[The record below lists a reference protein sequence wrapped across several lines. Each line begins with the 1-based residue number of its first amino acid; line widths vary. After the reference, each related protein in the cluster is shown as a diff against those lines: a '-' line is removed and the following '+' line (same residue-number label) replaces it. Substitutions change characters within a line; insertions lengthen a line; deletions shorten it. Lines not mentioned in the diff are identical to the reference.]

1 MNQKSYRIKNLIAH
15 IIAQIVVYDYPNW
28 WDGFLEK
35 VCDGLADDDIS
46 QIDCSLRILLR
57 SIKSDEKYSAI
68 INKVLENLFS
78 AFTNS
83 DADGKIR
90 EKWLQLYYQWL
101 RWVSWADGI
110 DDKIIANALDDS
122 FNQWMSLMIQLIQSN
137 PKVHFD
143 IKKNALKCL
152 TVIFRDMVNYSLEWI
167 NLVLQPAWKLLNVNL
182 SVYTETIGYGR
193 SIEFNET
200 EMETFTT
207 EELNITM
214 DHGIESE
221 AENEETGIIGMTM
234 QLIELL
240 TSLANKGS
248 IRSLIQVGIVPLITS
263 VASYM
268 ILSQEQENEQ
278 ITDQSQ
284 FININNDTVYEHSV
298 RNYWLNFL
306 SQVIENFDDDAV
318 EAILCVTENFLLS
331 MEQDKEPSVETNFD
345 EIDVLKYTYNSNDK
359 NHGWKKREVALYL
372 LGSLSDDIIKYR
384 DTRGATNFSLIKI
397 FGSIALPDLKSVE
410 TPTILKGRAM
420 WCATQLSGLMTD
432 KDPHCVDIVNT
443 SVSMMS
449 KDNEL
454 SLRIWAWR
462 SLVHFINKVDV
473 EAIENLSE
481 YISSVLENV
490 DDLLVKWNDETVHI
504 PVAAIK
510 QLSKVDEEAVANIAH
525 ESAPH
530 LLKLFEYYHDQ
541 SSVGADLLDIFKMWT
556 NYEKCKTIFCNNY
569 TPFALKIVKNYFHMT
584 NTKRNTDVSSN
595 DHAKKQKDA
604 FRALENADTILDSS
618 ILQHSLDILSRLL
631 KKTDPESDEHSAVI
645 DIFPILLQ
653 IALESE
659 DLYLLMH
666 TTSTLRTFIAIS
678 HEKIKDRKVTKKILE
693 VAKKMLLP
701 ETNEATAVFLGNF
714 IIQIFSKI
722 SPKIDTDILMGVVE
736 KIRKC
741 RIPTIVQSL
750 VLVYARLIHT
760 NAEKII
766 GFLSETS
773 VNNKIS
779 LKVLLDKWL
788 LHQPLFRGNYA
799 KNTTFTALLKILS
812 IQNEQI
818 TTLNVVG
825 YNPSHKNVKSEV
837 NAPFKILST
846 LLRMIKNEENI
857 EKLRKRDVGKGET
870 ESYRFQYDGDGR
882 MDTMGGDDEYYDDY
896 NSNGSEEDDEE
907 QKGIEVDMAD
917 LVSILSIIS
926 IGTKRRQRLIQRWR
940 RWASRSPRWPSQRKQ
955 R

>member
-1 MNQKSYRIKNLIAH
+1 
-15 IIAQIVVYDYPNW
+15 
-28 WDGFLEK
+28 
-35 VCDGLADDDIS
+35 
-46 QIDCSLRILLR
+46 
-57 SIKSDEKYSAI
+57 
-68 INKVLENLFS
+68 
-78 AFTNS
+78 
-83 DADGKIR
+83 
-90 EKWLQLYYQWL
+90 
-101 RWVSWADGI
+101 
-110 DDKIIANALDDS
+110 
-122 FNQWMSLMIQLIQSN
+122 
-137 PKVHFD
+137 
-143 IKKNALKCL
+143 
-152 TVIFRDMVNYSLEWI
+152 
-167 NLVLQPAWKLLNVNL
+167 VLQPAWKLLNVNL

-449 KDNEL
+449 KNNEL

-940 RWASRSPRWPSQRKQ
+940 RWASRSPRW
-955 R
+955 

>member
-83 DADGKIR
+83 EADGKIR

-110 DDKIIANALDDS
+110 DDKVIANALDDS
-122 FNQWMSLMIQLIQSN
+122 FNQWMSLMVQLIQSN

-152 TVIFRDMVNYSLEWI
+152 TVIFRDMVNYSLECI

-182 SVYTETIGYGR
+182 SVYTETIGYGQ

-331 MEQDKEPSVETNFD
+331 MEQDKVPSVETNFD
-345 EIDVLKYTYNSNDK
+345 EIDVLKYTYNSKDK

-397 FGSIALPDLKSVE
+397 FGSIALPDLKSVK

-432 KDPHCVDIVNT
+432 KDPHCVDIVHT

-454 SLRIWAWR
+454 SLRIWACR

-510 QLSKVDEEAVANIAH
+510 QLSKVDEEAVAFIAH

-584 NTKRNTDVSSN
+584 NTKSKTDVSSN

-896 NSNGSEEDDEE
+896 NSNGSEEDNEE

-926 IGTKRRQRLIQRWR
+926 IGTKRRQRLIQRWW
-940 RWASRSPRWPSQRKQ
+940 RWASRPPRWPSQRKQ

>member
-1 MNQKSYRIKNLIAH
+1 
-15 IIAQIVVYDYPNW
+15 
-28 WDGFLEK
+28 
-35 VCDGLADDDIS
+35 
-46 QIDCSLRILLR
+46 
-57 SIKSDEKYSAI
+57 
-68 INKVLENLFS
+68 
-78 AFTNS
+78 
-83 DADGKIR
+83 
-90 EKWLQLYYQWL
+90 
-101 RWVSWADGI
+101 
-110 DDKIIANALDDS
+110 
-122 FNQWMSLMIQLIQSN
+122 
-137 PKVHFD
+137 
-143 IKKNALKCL
+143 
-152 TVIFRDMVNYSLEWI
+152 
-167 NLVLQPAWKLLNVNL
+167 
-182 SVYTETIGYGR
+182 
-193 SIEFNET
+193 
-200 EMETFTT
+200 
-207 EELNITM
+207 
-214 DHGIESE
+214 
-221 AENEETGIIGMTM
+221 
-234 QLIELL
+234 
-240 TSLANKGS
+240 
-248 IRSLIQVGIVPLITS
+248 
-263 VASYM
+263 
-268 ILSQEQENEQ
+268 
-278 ITDQSQ
+278 
-284 FININNDTVYEHSV
+284 
-298 RNYWLNFL
+298 
-306 SQVIENFDDDAV
+306 
-318 EAILCVTENFLLS
+318 
-331 MEQDKEPSVETNFD
+331 
-345 EIDVLKYTYNSNDK
+345 
-359 NHGWKKREVALYL
+359 
-372 LGSLSDDIIKYR
+372 
-384 DTRGATNFSLIKI
+384 
-397 FGSIALPDLKSVE
+397 
-410 TPTILKGRAM
+410 
-420 WCATQLSGLMTD
+420 
-432 KDPHCVDIVNT
+432 
-443 SVSMMS
+443 
-449 KDNEL
+449 
-454 SLRIWAWR
+454 
-462 SLVHFINKVDV
+462 
-473 EAIENLSE
+473 
-481 YISSVLENV
+481 
-490 DDLLVKWNDETVHI
+490 VHI

-584 NTKRNTDVSSN
+584 NTKTKTDVSSN

-631 KKTDPESDEHSAVI
+631 KKTDPESAEHSAVI

-666 TTSTLRTFIAIS
+666 TTSTLRTFIATS

-857 EKLRKRDVGKGET
+857 EKLKKRDVGKGET

-926 IGTKRRQRLIQRWR
+926 IGTKRRQRLIQR
-940 RWASRSPRWPSQRKQ
+940 
-955 R
+955 

>member
-110 DDKIIANALDDS
+110 DDKVIANALDDS
-122 FNQWMSLMIQLIQSN
+122 FNQWMSLMVQLIQSN

-182 SVYTETIGYGR
+182 SVYTETIGYGQ

-331 MEQDKEPSVETNFD
+331 MEQDKVPSVETNFD
-345 EIDVLKYTYNSNDK
+345 EIDVLKYTYNSKDK

-397 FGSIALPDLKSVE
+397 FGSIALPDLKSVK

-432 KDPHCVDIVNT
+432 KDPHCVDIVHT

-454 SLRIWAWR
+454 SLRIWACR

-510 QLSKVDEEAVANIAH
+510 QLSKVDEEAVAFIAH

-584 NTKRNTDVSSN
+584 NTKSKTDVSSN

-631 KKTDPESDEHSAVI
+631 KKTDPESAEHSAVI

-896 NSNGSEEDDEE
+896 NSNGSEEDNEE

-926 IGTKRRQRLIQRWR
+926 IGTKRRQRLIQRWW
-940 RWASRSPRWPSQRKQ
+940 RWASRPPRWPSQRKQ

>member
-1 MNQKSYRIKNLIAH
+1 M
-15 IIAQIVVYDYPNW
+15 
-28 WDGFLEK
+28 
-35 VCDGLADDDIS
+35 
-46 QIDCSLRILLR
+46 
-57 SIKSDEKYSAI
+57 
-68 INKVLENLFS
+68 
-78 AFTNS
+78 
-83 DADGKIR
+83 
-90 EKWLQLYYQWL
+90 
-101 RWVSWADGI
+101 
-110 DDKIIANALDDS
+110 
-122 FNQWMSLMIQLIQSN
+122 
-137 PKVHFD
+137 
-143 IKKNALKCL
+143 
-152 TVIFRDMVNYSLEWI
+152 
-167 NLVLQPAWKLLNVNL
+167 
-182 SVYTETIGYGR
+182 
-193 SIEFNET
+193 
-200 EMETFTT
+200 
-207 EELNITM
+207 
-214 DHGIESE
+214 
-221 AENEETGIIGMTM
+221 
-234 QLIELL
+234 
-240 TSLANKGS
+240 
-248 IRSLIQVGIVPLITS
+248 
-263 VASYM
+263 
-268 ILSQEQENEQ
+268 
-278 ITDQSQ
+278 
-284 FININNDTVYEHSV
+284 
-298 RNYWLNFL
+298 
-306 SQVIENFDDDAV
+306 
-318 EAILCVTENFLLS
+318 
-331 MEQDKEPSVETNFD
+331 
-345 EIDVLKYTYNSNDK
+345 
-359 NHGWKKREVALYL
+359 
-372 LGSLSDDIIKYR
+372 
-384 DTRGATNFSLIKI
+384 
-397 FGSIALPDLKSVE
+397 
-410 TPTILKGRAM
+410 
-420 WCATQLSGLMTD
+420 
-432 KDPHCVDIVNT
+432 
-443 SVSMMS
+443 
-449 KDNEL
+449 
-454 SLRIWAWR
+454 
-462 SLVHFINKVDV
+462 
-473 EAIENLSE
+473 
-481 YISSVLENV
+481 
-490 DDLLVKWNDETVHI
+490 HI

-510 QLSKVDEEAVANIAH
+510 QLSKVDEEAVAFIAH

-584 NTKRNTDVSSN
+584 NTKSKTDVSSN

-896 NSNGSEEDDEE
+896 NSNGSEEDNEE

-926 IGTKRRQRLIQRWR
+926 IGTKRRQRLIQR
-940 RWASRSPRWPSQRKQ
+940 
-955 R
+955 